1 LRACRTRA
9 RVHTWNLGTS
19 GECSWRAPSRFCA
32 PTSSPRC
39 TRESPKLAS
48 SRPLSCKDLIVT
60 GLNRCAGPVGKL
72 WSSQALPGN
81 PRSNL
86 WWTPKSSTS
95 ICIPERRNV
104 GASGTT
110 FAITGGPTTNNAGG
124 CCDFNGYR
132 LAGAEVSV
140 PEPTTLGLIGLGLL
154 GLGAMRRRRRYS

>member
-1 LRACRTRA
+1 MFMARSIKILRSDEFAPMHA
-9 RVHTWNLGTS
+9 RITEVGVKQ
-19 GECSWRAPSRFCA
+19 A
-32 PTSSPRC
+32 
-39 TRESPKLAS
+39 
-48 SRPLSCKDLIVT
+48 LSCKDLIVT

-72 WSSQALPGN
+72 WSSQAQLGN

-140 PEPTTLGLIGLGLL
+140 SEPTTLGLIGLGLL

>member
-1 LRACRTRA
+1 MFMARSIKILRSDEFAPMHA
-9 RVHTWNLGTS
+9 RITEVGVKQ
-19 GECSWRAPSRFCA
+19 APLVQGLDRD
-32 PTSSPRC
+32 
-39 TRESPKLAS
+39 
-48 SRPLSCKDLIVT
+48 RPQQVP
-60 GLNRCAGPVGKL
+60 GPVGKL
-72 WSSQALPGN
+72 WSSQVQPGN